1 MIKAL
6 EASGGKVF
14 ARPAST
20 RKLLPWL
27 GWKFSL
33 LFPLALLGLAATM
46 VFQMVNDSPDT
57 VAFRVVDDVTGNP
70 VAGALV
76 RFDSQSFT
84 TDSDGIAWIPSGE
97 GAQEFT
103 VASNGFTEITGSI
116 AAGAADRQQVRLPK
130 ADLGGNVAAPPVDPQ
145 QVNLGGNAAAAPV
158 DPQLASSN
166 AQPVEGAVA
175 AATDAT
181 PPAELT
187 AIEGVVT
194 SEDGTPI
201 QGARI
206 TDGAQLVV
214 TGKDGVFALDATKV
228 DPSATIRVSASG
240 YADGSFPAADG
251 TMPVEMTLALR
262 PIKAIYMNPNI
273 SETEA
278 DVDRLIEIVNTSDA
292 NAIVLD
298 IKEEVIFYDSQ
309 VQFFRDAGTVRPII
323 DVPALLKK
331 FHDNDIYVIA
341 RLVVFKDSI
350 VAEENPDLAVLNNQT
365 GDLWRDMNG
374 VAWVNPMVHKLW
386 EVNTDLALEAATL
399 GFDEIQYDYIR
410 FPTDGDLSTT
420 DFGIPNTQES
430 REASITKFLEMSRKK
445 LLPTGAKVS
454 ADVFGYTLLVDDD
467 LGIGQNFIQL
477 ADYVDY
483 LSPMVYPSHFPNG
496 SLAVDG
502 HPNDFPYETID
513 ISMRAG
519 KRKLD
524 GTAIQIRPWL
534 QDFDYFDLKPYG
546 DAEVRAQIEAAEKV
560 GTSGWMLWDPN
571 NRYHPGGFPE
581 KEQNTYLPSG
591 AGPGATPAA
600 TGTTGASNVSRGR
613 GSARPRRP

>member
-1 MIKAL
+1 MIKVL
-6 EASGGKVF
+6 DVSSGRLF
-14 ARPAST
+14 ARPSSPRT
-20 RKLLPWL
+20 FLPWL

-33 LFPLALLGLAATM
+33 LLPLALIGLAATLIM
-46 VFQMVNDSPDT
+46 HFVVDT
-57 VAFRVVDDVTGNP
+57 QDTIAFRVVDDASGNP
-70 VAGALV
+70 VSGARVSVGTQL
-76 RFDSQSFT
+76 FT
-84 TDSDGIAWIPSGE
+84 TDTEGVARIPSD
-97 GAQEFT
+97 QRDQDFT
-103 VASNGFTEITGSI
+103 VASDGFAGITGSL
-116 AAGAADRQQVRLPK
+116 GTQTADRQPIRL
-130 ADLGGNVAAPPVDPQ
+130 ASTGTGGDIAAS
-145 QVNLGGNAAAAPV
+145 LTAPV
-158 DPQLASSN
+158 DPQPAAANL
-166 AQPVEGAVA
+166 QPVLGAVTTQPDGSIPSA
-175 AATDAT
+175 AGTT
-181 PPAELT
+181 VT
-187 AIEGVVT
+187 AIEGTVT

-201 QGARI
+201 QGARV
-206 TDGAQLVV
+206 TDGAQLIV
-214 TGKDGVFALDATKV
+214 TGEDGIFALDAAKI
-228 DPSATIRVSASG
+228 DPAATIRISASG
-240 YADGSFPAADG
+240 YADGSFPAANATTPV
-251 TMPVEMTLALR
+251 TMALPLR

-273 SETEA
+273 SDTEA

-298 IKEEVIFYDSQ
+298 IKEEVIYYDSQ
-309 VQFFRDAGTVRPII
+309 VTFFRDAGTVRPII
-323 DVPALLKK
+323 DIPSLLKK
-331 FHDNDIYVIA
+331 LHDNDIYVIA

-350 VAEENPDLAVLNNQT
+350 VAEQNPDLAVLNNQT
-365 GDLWRDMNG
+365 GGLWRDMNG
-374 VAWVNPMVHKLW
+374 VSWVNPMVHKLW

-420 DFGIPNTQES
+420 DFGIPNTRET

-445 LLPTGAKVS
+445 LLPTGVKVS

-496 SLAVDG
+496 SVAVDG

-524 GTAIQIRPWL
+524 GTALQIRPWL

-581 KEQNTYLPSG
+581 KEQNTYLPAG
-591 AGPGATPAA
+591 AVPGATPAA
-600 TGTTGASNVSRGR
+600 NGAPRAASISRGR
-613 GSARPRRP
+613 GSARLRRP

>member
-1 MIKAL
+1 MIKAFDL
-6 EASGGKVF
+6 SGGKVF
-14 ARPAST
+14 GRPAST

-33 LFPLALLGLAATM
+33 LFPLALLGLAATL
-46 VFQMVNDSPDT
+46 VFQMVVDSPGT
-57 VAFRVVDDVTGNP
+57 MAFRVVDDVTGKP
-70 VAGALV
+70 VPGALV
-76 RFDSQSFT
+76 RFGSQSFT
-84 TDSDGIAWIPSGE
+84 TDTEGIARIPSAH

-103 VASNGFTEITGSI
+103 VASNGFAEISGSL
-116 AAGAADRQQVRLPK
+116 AAGVAERQQVRLPK
-130 ADLGGNVAAPPVDPQ
+130 VDVGSNV
-145 QVNLGGNAAAAPV
+145 AAAPV
-158 DPQLASSN
+158 EPQLASSN

-175 AATDAT
+175 AANAT
-181 PPAELT
+181 APAAIT

-194 SEDGTPI
+194 SEDGKRI

-206 TDGAQLVV
+206 TDGTQLVV

-251 TMPVEMTLALR
+251 NTPVEMTLALR

-309 VQFFRDAGTVRPII
+309 VEFFREAGTVRPII

-341 RLVVFKDSI
+341 RLVVFKDSL

-386 EVNTDLALEAATL
+386 EVNTDLALEAANL

-420 DFGIPNTQES
+420 DFGIPNTQET

-519 KRKLD
+519 KRKLG
-524 GTAIQIRPWL
+524 GTALQIRPWL
-534 QDFDYFDLKPYG
+534 QDFNYFDLKPYG

-581 KEQNTYLPSG
+581 KEQNTFLPAG

-600 TGTTGASNVSRGR
+600 TGTTGASQVSRGR
-613 GSARPRRP
+613 GSVRHRRP

>member
-1 MIKAL
+1 MLRSTWRMDRQMIKAL
-6 EASGGKVF
+6 DSFGGGF
-14 ARPAST
+14 SARPTST

-33 LFPLALLGLAATM
+33 LLPVALIGLAATLIATLG
-46 VFQMVNDSPDT
+46 SGGGTADT
-57 VAFRVVDDVTGNP
+57 MAFRVIDDSSGNP
-70 VAGALV
+70 VAGARVNLGT
-76 RFDSQSFT
+76 QSFT
-84 TDSDGIAWIPSGE
+84 TDGE
-97 GAQEFT
+97 GVARIPLDEQARDFT
-103 VASNGFTEITGSI
+103 VASDGFAEITGSLGTD
-116 AAGAADRQQVRLPK
+116 AAARQQVRLPK
-130 ADLGGNVAAPPVDPQ
+130 AGSGGNVAA
-145 QVNLGGNAAAAPV
+145 AP
-158 DPQLASSN
+158 DPQLTGAN
-166 AQPVEGAVA
+166 LQPVAGVVSTPA
-175 AATDAT
+175 AATA
-181 PPAELT
+181 PT
-187 AIEGVVT
+187 AIEGVVS
-194 SEDGTPI
+194 SEDGKPI

-206 TDGAQLVV
+206 TDGTQLAI
-214 TGKDGVFALDATKV
+214 TGKDGLFTLDATTV
-228 DPSATIRVSASG
+228 DPAATIRITASG
-240 YADGSFPAADG
+240 YADGSFPASGSGA
-251 TMPVEMTLALR
+251 PVEIALDLK

-273 SETEA
+273 SDTEA
-278 DVDRLIEIVNTSDA
+278 DVDRLIEIVDTSDA

-298 IKEEVIFYDSQ
+298 IKEELIYFDSQ

-323 DVPALLKK
+323 DIPALLKK
-331 FHDNDIYVIA
+331 LHDHDIYVIA

-350 VAEENPDLAVLNNQT
+350 VAEQNPDLAVLNNQT
-365 GDLWRDMNG
+365 GGLWRDMNG

-430 REASITKFLEMSRKK
+430 REASITKFLEMSRQK
-445 LLPTGAKVS
+445 LLPTGVKVS

-496 SLAVDG
+496 SIDVDG

-524 GTAIQIRPWL
+524 GSALQIRPWL

-581 KEQNTYLPSG
+581 KGQNTYLPAG

-600 TGTTGASNVSRGR
+600 SGTTGVAAVSRGR
-613 GSARPRRP
+613 GLARSR

>member
-1 MIKAL
+1 MIKVL
-6 EASGGKVF
+6 DVSGGRSF
-14 ARPAST
+14 ARPASPRT
-20 RKLLPWL
+20 LLPWL

-33 LFPLALLGLAATM
+33 LLPLALFGLAATLIM
-46 VFQMVNDSPDT
+46 HFVVDPQDT
-57 VAFRVVDDVTGNP
+57 IAFRVVDDASGNP
-70 VAGALV
+70 VSGARV
-76 RFDSQSFT
+76 SVGTQSFT
-84 TDSDGIAWIPSGE
+84 TDTEGVARIPSD
-97 GAQEFT
+97 QRDQDFT
-103 VASNGFTEITGSI
+103 VASDGFAGITGSL
-116 AAGAADRQQVRLPK
+116 GQHTADRRPVRLTL
-130 ADLGGNVAAPPVDPQ
+130 AGIGGDVAAS
-145 QVNLGGNAAAAPV
+145 LAAPA
-158 DPQLASSN
+158 DPQLAAAN
-166 AQPVEGAVA
+166 LQPVPGVVTTPADGSTPSA
-175 AATDAT
+175 AGTA
-181 PPAELT
+181 LT
-187 AIEGVVT
+187 AIEGSVT

-201 QGARI
+201 QGARV
-206 TDGAQLVV
+206 TDGAQLMV
-214 TGKDGVFALDATKV
+214 TGEDGIFALDAAKI
-228 DPSATIRVSASG
+228 DPAATIRISASG
-240 YADGSFPAADG
+240 YADGSFPAASATTPV
-251 TMPVEMTLALR
+251 TMALTLR

-273 SETEA
+273 SDTEA

-298 IKEEVIFYDSQ
+298 IKEEVIYYDSQ
-309 VQFFRDAGTVRPII
+309 VKFFRDAGTVRPII
-323 DVPALLKK
+323 DIPSLLKK
-331 FHDNDIYVIA
+331 MHDNDIYVIA

-350 VAEENPDLAVLNNQT
+350 VAEQNPDLAVLNNQT
-365 GDLWRDMNG
+365 GGLWRDMNG
-374 VAWVNPMVHKLW
+374 VSWVNPMVHKLW

-420 DFGIPNTQES
+420 EFGIPNIQET

-445 LLPTGAKVS
+445 LLPTGVKVS

-496 SLAVDG
+496 SVAVDG

-524 GTAIQIRPWL
+524 GTALQIRPWL
-534 QDFDYFDLKPYG
+534 QDFNYFDLMPYG

-581 KEQNTYLPSG
+581 KEQNTYLPAG
-591 AGPGATPAA
+591 AVPGATPAA
-600 TGTTGASNVSRGR
+600 SGTTGGASITRGR
-613 GSARPRRP
+613 GPARPRRP